1 MQITQ
6 PGVLEPVER
15 GTPVLPALPVAGER
29 GVLGSITGTPYEIE
43 KALNFSVLVDVRPR
57 IEIMPL
63 ARANEAYQK
72 MKSGKAK
79 FRMVL
84 AMARRNG
91 STA

>member
-1 MQITQ
+1 
-6 PGVLEPVER
+6 
-15 GTPVLPALPVAGER
+15 
-29 GVLGSITGTPYEIE
+29 
-43 KALNFSVLVDVRPR
+43 
-57 IEIMPL
+57 MPL

-91 STA
+91 LTA